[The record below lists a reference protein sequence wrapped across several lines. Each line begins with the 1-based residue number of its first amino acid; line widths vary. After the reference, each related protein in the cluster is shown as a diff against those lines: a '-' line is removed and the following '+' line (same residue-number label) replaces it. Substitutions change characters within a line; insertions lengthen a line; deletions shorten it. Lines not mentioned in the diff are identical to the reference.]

1 MSLNFLPTN
10 AATLSNLSITRFSLA
25 KAVGS
30 MKLLDV
36 HNDADKH
43 FPCHVANV
51 SGHFHKDAIGAAEV
65 CARSILMEAAR
76 ASASRTKAELD
87 KCMGWMD
94 GGPTGSLGTMLHS
107 RFAALGTLYAAL
119 LHLQKERSADPKV
132 NACMKRVKDATV
144 ELGVKIGKC
153 NKPSDGT
160 MSGGPAKGVN
170 DASLAAR
177 DCIAEC
183 MATLDRDAVFS
194 AIAATVLDKPMTDAL
209 QRRQPVVLQ
218 QIRAGGDVSK
228 LLPEVLLKAEVD
240 ATAANIEYLLSASS
254 KDDAQAALLAALK
267 LPDFVAEGDP
277 GKSGAKAGKEKGA
290 SDLPPALRELAG
302 DGKNVAV
309 NYNDFGKMGNKSTVD
324 GANAARLAE
333 LDVEKHRITIDGMLQ
348 AFKLGL
354 QGSHGCGHLI
364 TGIRNAGGHIGT
376 PADDPR
382 HATRT
387 RSIEIQ
393 ADLVD
398 NQPNGESSNR
408 EIHMGSITLLTGDE
422 ERLGVVPS
430 GPDPFT
436 ASLDTGANAIAEVE
450 SFWMNDDS
458 LDYLSLTDP
467 SIERA
472 SQNHNA
478 GSPDVE
484 VQHEVQKPVA
494 DDVDLLTEFETR
506 EPRWNAL
513 RSRGSEQEDVRQM
526 HTSVD
531 DLPHT
536 RNIASAQIQ
545 KNEDT
550 VATQSLIASNTQIR
564 QTTTNDLNE
573 LEGADVTRPPDY
585 VPSRTVQ
592 STKSEIPPELQFK
605 RYVDARNKQE
615 SDRLMLDTESGGDVE
630 DFSRWRGKPMGAGS
644 TAGSVLVQDMKAFF
658 RNEAL
663 DASAKLIQPSVARGR
678 GFVNAEPVVVEG
690 SMMKRSSG
698 RQERRAE
705 DANVVSPFQKL
716 MSLRKE
722 GAQVSVALSQSGAG
736 KAFGGLAQ
744 AKAQAAR
751 IERLMQADQPVHAD
765 FPVISQ
771 EELTRNLL
779 HVPDLV
785 ALSDRTLGP
794 DGKDLQ
800 ARLDAMRLKLDEM
813 EAEVDQSLA
822 PVLSEAQSSSEER
835 ELAPAPK
842 HSVAAMTDD
851 LLSEIRSARQK
862 LRQGSRVW
870 RDSLGQGWRDTQSVQ

>member
-1 MSLNFLPTN
+1 MPPNISSPGVHRAQYIPFN
-10 AATLSNLSITRFSLA
+10 AAKVVKGLSLA
-25 KAVGS
+25 NIRNEKQDPFRCGMSGVSGADHRNALGLAMSKAQDVMTRASGTSAEQKACIEKTVGWLNSAGAGGIGNIVLQRLTALGASHSAVADLLKDTPRDDNLRSLEAQVNKMIVDLGIAIGECRTPPQGTALNTLEKAVA
-30 MKLLDV
+30 KL
-36 HNDADKH
+36 NDKADLCVKSCASSVGGQK
-43 FPCHVANV
+43 FME
-51 SGHFHKDAIGAAEV
+51 AIGRAILPQPIMNALVEKRPDLIGKISKDGAASV
-65 CARSILMEAAR
+65 DLMEVLNA
-76 ASASRTKAELD
+76 KALRSVQNVVNVELD
-87 KCMGWMD
+87 
-94 GGPTGSLGTMLHS
+94 TS
-107 RFAALGTLYAAL
+107 
-119 LHLQKERSADPKV
+119 
-132 NACMKRVKDATV
+132 
-144 ELGVKIGKC
+144 
-153 NKPSDGT
+153 
-160 MSGGPAKGVN
+160 
-170 DASLAAR
+170 
-177 DCIAEC
+177 
-183 MATLDRDAVFS
+183 
-194 AIAATVLDKPMTDAL
+194 
-209 QRRQPVVLQ
+209 
-218 QIRAGGDVSK
+218 
-228 LLPEVLLKAEVD
+228 
-240 ATAANIEYLLSASS
+240 
-254 KDDAQAALLAALK
+254 DAQAAVTAVIQLLK
-267 LPDFVAEGDP
+267 IPEFVVERDP
-277 GKSGAKAGKEKGA
+277 GKEGPQPNKEKGV
-290 SDLPPALRELAG
+290 SDLPPGVRELAG

-309 NYNDFGKMGNKSTVD
+309 NYNDFGKMGNKSKVD

-333 LDVEKHRITIDGMLQ
+333 LDVEKHRITIEGMLQ

-408 EIHMGSITLLTGDE
+408 EIHTGSITLLTGDE
-422 ERLGVVPS
+422 ERLGVVPP

-494 DDVDLLTEFETR
+494 DDVDLLTEFETL

-550 VATQSLIASNTQIR
+550 VATQSLIASNTQVR

-573 LEGADVTRPPDY
+573 LESADVTRPPDY

-592 STKSEIPPELQFK
+592 PRGSVITPEREFK
-605 RYVDARNKQE
+605 LYVDARNKE
-615 SDRLMLDTESGGDVE
+615 KSDRLMLDTESGGDVE

-705 DANVVSPFQKL
+705 DANVVSAFQKL

-822 PVLSEAQSSSEER
+822 PVLSEAQSSSEDR

-851 LLSEIRSARQK
+851 LLSEIRNAKQK
-862 LRQGSRVW
+862 LRQGHRVW
-870 RDSLGQGWRDTQSVQ
+870 RDSLGQGWRDTRSVQ